1 MKKGKLTP
9 FFALG
14 MQSETKVPKNG
25 KQTVF
30 PSRQFSSTPV
40 GLGEG
45 FLKKKIPTILEH
57 PQYFPI
63 IAPNDSYLFSQLKSA
78 LKGRRFC
85 GASDIIKNATEEL
98 KRLS

>member
-45 FLKKKIPTILEH
+45 FLKKKYRQYWNIPNT
-57 PQYFPI
+57 FP
-63 IAPNDSYLFSQLKSA
+63 L
-78 LKGRRFC
+78 
-85 GASDIIKNATEEL
+85 
-98 KRLS
+98 